1 MLGRVGLFRGGFTL
15 GRTLLGRVGFPD
27 VPSLWRNPRLFS
39 WAARDLG
46 STPFLGA
53 TPSLDRLDR
62 LDRSVRARALTA
74 ENGTFRAG
82 LVYLL
87 AL

>member
-1 MLGRVGLFRGGFTL
+1 M
-15 GRTLLGRVGFPD
+15 LGRVGFPD
-27 VPSLWRNPRLFS
+27 VPSLRRNAAPFS
-39 WAARDLG
+39 WEARDLG

-53 TPSLDRLDR
+53 TPF
-62 LDRSVRARALTA
+62 LDRSRALTA
-74 ENGTFRAG
+74 ENGTVRAG